1 MIITVDYFKLVGL
14 IIMVIA
20 LIICLLVML
29 IDKVFGSIDLWKRER
44 KRWDDKE
51 GGADCESTS
60 EIKETET

>member
-20 LIICLLVML
+20 LIICILVML

-51 GGADCESTS
+51 EGAE
-60 EIKETET
+60 